1 MKFVCLLLYF
11 FDSTLFSDSTWFFLN
26 LVFPISTIK
35 SSINS
40 LSLLILNSDPESD
53 DVFNKSSDRTNL
65 HYKNKMNKLK
75 KQTELNIKPIIC
87 FPKNSKFQNKYIQI
101 IYTSIY
107 SCESLLSLVTL
118 Y

>member
-53 DVFNKSSDRTNL
+53 DVFNKSSDDL
-65 HYKNKMNKLK
+65 EVK
-75 KQTELNIKPIIC
+75 
-87 FPKNSKFQNKYIQI
+87 
-101 IYTSIY
+101 
-107 SCESLLSLVTL
+107 TL
-118 Y
+118 DEFNNF